1 MLVSRGPCACARNF
15 SQSVELMVGV
25 PGVGDHLPNPNSC
38 GGPSFYVKED
48 FGSFDAHSL
57 YLKFEAKTAFGL
69 EHDQSTSQ

>member
-1 MLVSRGPCACARNF
+1 
-15 SQSVELMVGV
+15 MVGV